1 MARTSSPVTRRPPFD
16 PDLVPVLERLTATEP
31 RVSPETLA
39 IKRQRH
45 ASAQAGGAAVDLTA
59 AGAVAVHE
67 LDVPGPDDGPDVHL
81 TVLRPSAGSLPLPA
95 IYFMHG
101 GGMVM
106 GDRYGGID
114 TLVPRAADGSAVV
127 VSVEYR
133 LAPEHPHPA
142 PLDDCYAGLAWVAR
156 NAQELGIDPDRIMV
170 MGVSAGAGLAA
181 GVALLARDRGFP
193 SLTHQVLLRPM
204 LDDRMRTHSSQMLEG
219 EGIWDRNENAF
230 GWAALLGELGEAPP
244 YAAPSRAVDLTGLP
258 RTYLDTGSVDTFR
271 DETLEYASRLSTYGV
286 SVDLH
291 VWGGGF
297 HGFENQA
304 PDAALSRICRTVQDE
319 FIRRALAPIEETNG

>member
-1 MARTSSPVTRRPPFD
+1 MTRTSSPATRRPPFD
-16 PDLVPVLERLTATEP
+16 PDLVTALQNLTATEP

-39 IKRQRH
+39 LKRQRY
-45 ASAQAGGAAVDLTA
+45 ADTENTLDLTAGGAATVE
-59 AGAVAVHE
+59 E
-67 LDVPGPDDGPDVHL
+67 LDVPGPDGAPDVHL
-81 TVLRPSAGSLPLPA
+81 TVVRPTAASHPLPA
-95 IYFMHG
+95 IYYVHG
-101 GGMVM
+101 GGMVI
-106 GDRYGGID
+106 GDRYAGLD
-114 TLVPRAADGSAVV
+114 SLVPHAAAGSAVV

-142 PLDDCYAGLAWVAR
+142 QIDDCYAGLVWLAQ

-181 GVALLARDRGFP
+181 GLALLARDRGFP

-204 LDDRMRTHSSQMLEG
+204 LDDRMQTHSSQMLDG
-219 EGIWDRNENAF
+219 EGVWDRNENAF
-230 GWAALLGELGEAPP
+230 GWAALLAGQSDVSP

-271 DETLEYASRLSTYGV
+271 DETLEYAGRLSAHGV

-297 HGFENQA
+297 HGFENQV
-304 PDAALSRICRTVQDE
+304 PDAALSRICRAVQDE
-319 FIRRALAPIEETNG
+319 YIRRALAPIEETKG